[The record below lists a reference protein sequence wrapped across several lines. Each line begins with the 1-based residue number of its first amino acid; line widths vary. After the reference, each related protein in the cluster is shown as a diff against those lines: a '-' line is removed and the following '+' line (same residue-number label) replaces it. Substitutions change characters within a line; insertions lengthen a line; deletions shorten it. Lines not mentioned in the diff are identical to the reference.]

1 MTPMKMTMIVMTIM
15 TMISKTRHMKQYL
28 LLLMLAIAVNC
39 SIAQTTQGED
49 ITQLKKEVSTLR
61 QQLGTQK
68 SLSSSQQRKIN
79 SLQADLGK
87 TKFVIDSLQA
97 QVEGMRSEL
106 SSTEEKLGSDITKA
120 NQSIEDNTASLKESI
135 STKSIIGFVIV
146 LLVAAFAAI
155 GILLL
160 RKKLSNSESAIDA
173 VRDAQKKLEEESVKL
188 DNQLIDV
195 LNNQLNSM
203 SVKQQTVPVQPAAP
217 DHSLVL
223 KVADEIT
230 RIELNLSR
238 MDPSVKGLKQLAKG
252 VERIKNNY
260 LSKGYEIADML
271 NKPYNEGMRINAD
284 FVLDENLEPGT
295 RIITSITKPQVIYNG
310 ELIQKAIVTVTQN
323 I

>member
-15 TMISKTRHMKQYL
+15 TMISKIRHMKQYL
-28 LLLMLAIAVNC
+28 LLLMLAIAVNS

-120 NQSIEDNTASLKESI
+120 NQSIEDNTTSLKESI
-135 STKSIIGFVIV
+135 SKKSIMGFVIV

-160 RKKLSNSESAIDA
+160 RKKVSNSESAIDA
-173 VRDAQKKLEEESVKL
+173 VKDAQKKLEEESVKL

>member
-1 MTPMKMTMIVMTIM
+1 MMKMIMRKKMTIM
-15 TMISKTRHMKQYL
+15 TMNSKTKNMKQYL
-28 LLLMLAIAVNC
+28 LLFILAIAVNS
-39 SIAQTTQGED
+39 SIAQTMQGED
-49 ITQLKKEVSTLR
+49 VIQLKKDVSALR
-61 QQLGTQK
+61 QQLGSQK
-68 SLSSSQQRKIN
+68 SLSSSQQRKIV
-79 SLQADLGK
+79 SLQNDLVKSK
-87 TKFVIDSLQA
+87 TMIDSLQS
-97 QVEGMRSEL
+97 QVGNLTNAL
-106 SSTEEKLGSDITKA
+106 SSAEEKFGSDITKT
-120 NQSIEDNTASLKESI
+120 NQSIENNTASIKESI
-135 STKSIIGFVIV
+135 SNKSILGIFIV
-146 LLVAAFAAI
+146 LAVAVLAGI
-155 GILLL
+155 GLFLL
-160 RKKLSNSESAIDA
+160 RKKVSSSESAIDA
-173 VRDAQKKLEEESVKL
+173 VKDAQKKLEEESIKL
-188 DNQLIDV
+188 DNQLIEV
-195 LNNQLNSM
+195 LNNQINAQSI
-203 SVKQQTVPVQPAAP
+203 KQQSVQAQPATP

>member
-1 MTPMKMTMIVMTIM
+1 MTIM
-15 TMISKTRHMKQYL
+15 TMNSKTKNMKQYL
-28 LLLMLAIAVNC
+28 LLFILAIAVNS

-49 ITQLKKEVSTLR
+49 VTQLKKDVSALR
-61 QQLGTQK
+61 QQLGSQK
-68 SLSSSQQRKIN
+68 SLSSSQQRKIV
-79 SLQADLGK
+79 SLQNDLVKSK
-87 TKFVIDSLQA
+87 TMIDSLQS
-97 QVEGMRSEL
+97 QVGNLTNAL
-106 SSTEEKLGSDITKA
+106 SSAEEKFGSDITKT
-120 NQSIEDNTASLKESI
+120 NQSIENNTSSIKESI
-135 STKSIIGFVIV
+135 SNKSILGIFIV
-146 LLVAAFAAI
+146 LAVAVLAGI
-155 GILLL
+155 GLFIL
-160 RKKLSNSESAIDA
+160 RKKVSSSESAIDA
-173 VRDAQKKLEEESVKL
+173 VKDAQKKLEEESVKL
-188 DNQLIDV
+188 DNQLIEV
-195 LNNQLNSM
+195 LNNQINAQSE
-203 SVKQQTVPVQPAAP
+203 KQQSVQTQPAIP